1 MARRSKNNREV
12 HIKNLEQEEAVIETL
27 ARAFAKIASR
37 LDQPNHRFVKNFRK
51 ALMDIL
57 IEEDPRITAAELALR
72 TGIDRRHASEYLRT
86 GDITTWKKHNKLPL
100 ILEDLKKLS
109 DRKYPDRMIPKKGK
123 NSFTTVCIEHANGSF
138 TPNIILKE
146 LTRLGHTIPHGKT
159 TVELVSWEYGSSDK
173 QIAELQEQA
182 THMNR
187 LAQAVNLSQDGSDEN
202 AYVSSVATTKIPP
215 LTLEKVEKD
224 IKNTLKKASNQVE
237 NLLKKHEVEVPEGT
251 FPEYGATVFKF
262 NAN

>member
-1 MARRSKNNREV
+1 MVRAKKEV
-12 HIKNLEQEEAVIETL
+12 HIKNLEQEEAIIETL

-37 LDQPNHRFVKNFRK
+37 LDQPNHRFVKSFRK
-51 ALMDIL
+51 ALMDTL
-57 IEEDPRITAAELALR
+57 IKNDPRITAAELALR

-86 GDITTWKKHNKLPL
+86 GDISTWKKHNKLPL

-123 NSFTTVCIEHANGSF
+123 SSFTTICIKHANGSF

-159 TVELVSWEYGSSDK
+159 TVELVNWEYGSSDE

-182 THMNR
+182 THMDR
-187 LAQAVNLSQDGSDEN
+187 LAKAVNLSQEGSDEN
-202 AYVSSVATTKIPP
+202 AYVSSVASSKIPP
-215 LTLEKVEKD
+215 LSLEKVEKD
-224 IKNTLKKASNQVE
+224 VKKTLEKASSQVE

-262 NAN
+262 DAT

>member
-1 MARRSKNNREV
+1 MARAKKEV

-27 ARAFAKIASR
+27 ARAFAQIASR
-37 LDQPNHRFVKNFRK
+37 LDQPNHRFVKGFRK
-51 ALMDIL
+51 ALMDTL
-57 IEEDPRITAAELALR
+57 IEDNPRITAAELALR

-86 GDITTWKKHNKLPL
+86 GEISTWKKHNKLPL

-109 DRKYPDRMIPKKGK
+109 DRRYPDRMIPKKGK
-123 NSFTTVCIEHANGSF
+123 NSFTTICIKHANGSF

-159 TVELVSWEYGSSDK
+159 TVELINWEYGSSDE

-182 THMNR
+182 THMDR
-187 LAQAVNLSQDGSDEN
+187 LAKAVGLTQEGSDAN
-202 AYVSSVATTKIPP
+202 AYVATVASTKIPP
-215 LTLEKVEKD
+215 LSLDKVEKD
-224 IKNTLKKASNQVE
+224 VKNTLKKASTQVE

-262 NAN
+262 DAN